1 LVREIAVFQTQ
12 EGQAEQ
18 FVEAYTSV
26 AGILNDAEGSRGATL
41 HRGVEDPDSFILI
54 VEWVSIEAHTT
65 LTQKPEFGSFGEAIG
80 PFLAGQPD
88 VRHVEAVA

>member
-1 LVREIAVFQTQ
+1 MVREIAVFQTQ

-26 AGILNDAEGSRGATL
+26 AGILNDVEGSRGATL

-54 VEWVSIEAHTT
+54 VE
-65 LTQKPEFGSFGEAIG
+65 
-80 PFLAGQPD
+80 
-88 VRHVEAVA
+88 